1 MQEADNKEGRKNIS
15 GSLFWFPQWEYNNVR
30 HPLEKKKEKINIKT
44 KYKILL
50 FILDSSRV

>member
-30 HPLEKKKEKINIKT
+30 HPLGKKKEKINIKT
-44 KYKILL
+44 KYKIL